1 MDNICHIT
9 EENNGFHVD
18 LRPLEIK
25 EALKG
30 KLSEDDINN
39 AYNEMDKY
47 NRLMDL
53 KRNLYNGCQE
63 CSCCNNKCIY

>member
-9 EENNGFHVD
+9 EENDGFHVN

-30 KLSEDDINN
+30 KLSEYDINN

-47 NRLMDL
+47 NRFQLL
-53 KRNLYNGCQE
+53 Q
-63 CSCCNNKCIY
+63 